1 MTLGPTQGRDTAD
14 YVILVVVE
22 PAAADVR
29 LQLDRILAS
38 EGFVNADRMAR
49 FLRYIVD
56 RALAGE
62 GDQIKEYVVGVEVF
76 GRSADYDP
84 RVDSLVRVEAR
95 RLRTKLDE
103 YYAGPGR
110 DDPIV
115 IALRRGTYVPQFHA
129 RDAHVAAGAASMA
142 TPRATRAWRRP
153 SILFVVVAAM
163 LLVTVLAGLRS
174 AVRTETARSTPAIS
188 IVVLPLAEYSPARED
203 EAFAAKLTDGITS
216 ELASAG
222 SLSVV
227 SHATALQLANRQQ
240 RTINEIAK
248 TLDVDVVVEGRVAR
262 TDGRVNVDI
271 RLVNARTDRKFW
283 VRQFSGEAR
292 DSRTLERQIAA
303 AVVPAALT
311 VGTATR

>member
-1 MTLGPTQGRDTAD
+1 
-14 YVILVVVE
+14 VE

-29 LQLDRILAS
+29 RQLDRILAS
-38 EGFVNADRMAR
+38 EGFVNADRMAG

-110 DDPIV
+110 DDPVV
-115 IALRRGTYVPQFHA
+115 IELRRGTYVPQFQN
-129 RDAHVAAGAASMA
+129 RDARVAAGAPSVERSL
-142 TPRATRAWRRP
+142 PTRVWRQP
-153 SILFVVVAAM
+153 SFVLVAAAAG
-163 LLVTVLAGLRS
+163 LLVTVLAGLRG
-174 AVRTETARSTPAIS
+174 AVWTETGRSAPAVS
-188 IVVLPLAEYSPARED
+188 IVVLPLAEYSPAPED

-216 ELASAG
+216 ELARAG
-222 SLSVV
+222 GLSVI
-227 SHATALQLANRQQ
+227 SHTTAMQLANGEH
-240 RTINEIAK
+240 RTIREIGSA
-248 TLDVDVVVEGRVAR
+248 LDIDVVMEGRVAR

-292 DSRTLERQIAA
+292 NSRTLEQQIATA
-303 AVVPAALT
+303 IVPAALT
-311 VGTATR
+311 VESATR

>member
-1 MTLGPTQGRDTAD
+1 M
-14 YVILVVVE
+14 E

-38 EGFVNADRMAR
+38 EGFANADRMAR
-49 FLRYIVD
+49 FLRYVVD

-115 IALRRGTYVPQFHA
+115 IELRRGTYVPQFHA

-153 SILFVVVAAM
+153 SILFVVVAAV

-174 AVRTETARSTPAIS
+174 AVRTETARSMPAIS

-216 ELASAG
+216 ELARAG

-227 SHATALQLANRQQ
+227 SHTTALQLANGEH
-240 RTINEIAK
+240 RTIREIASA
-248 TLDVDVVVEGRVAR
+248 LDVDIVMEGRVAR

-283 VRQFSGEAR
+283 VRQFSGEVR

-303 AVVPAALT
+303 AIVPAALT
-311 VGTATR
+311 VGSATR